1 MKRLRRRLD
10 IFHFC
15 VIGGSLFIGTVLI
28 YAIITGDIK
37 KNPMEVYLFLLV
49 FSIIYFSVGH
59 ESLMLRL
66 SYDNEMVELRAG
78 AGYFLKVE
86 HYRVPYEDIGHLDLC
101 LPRSFKDA
109 FSIAQSN
116 YQIVIQDKNVTKPI
130 DYIGFP
136 PGQIRIVF
144 SRFVAESSIDFLETL
159 ARARPDLQTKID
171 TMIEEI
177 LANRMVI
184 NWKRY

>member
-1 MKRLRRRLD
+1 MKKLKRQFD
-10 IFHFC
+10 VFHF
-15 VIGGSLFIGTVLI
+15 LVLQGLVVFPGVAW
-28 YAIITGDIK
+28 YGVATGEIIKDPLNYYPALIFFS
-37 KNPMEVYLFLLV
+37 FLTALV
-49 FSIIYFSVGH
+49 AQ
-59 ESLMLRL
+59 ECLLLRL
-66 SYDNEMVELRAG
+66 SYNDNMVELRAG
-78 AGYFLKVE
+78 SGWISTGY
-86 HYRVPYEDIGHLDLC
+86 YRIQYEDIDHLELC

-109 FSIAQSN
+109 FSISQSK
-116 YQIVIQDKNVTKPI
+116 YQIVIKDRNNTKPI
-130 DYIGFP
+130 DYIDFP
-136 PGQIRIVF
+136 PGQIRIVL